1 MARVQLLECSLNI
14 KSNESTAAVV
24 KRAHAS
30 GPMCFHLVLFE
41 DDLTIPGFTY
51 FPARL
56 ASFIMVQP
64 VVMVTDDR
72 SQHAL
77 CKIITSLCAIKS

>member
-41 DDLTIPGFTY
+41 DDLTISGFTY
-51 FPARL
+51 FPCEIGIVYYGTTGCNGHRRSIAARTVQNYYV
-56 ASFIMVQP
+56 IM
-64 VVMVTDDR
+64 R
-72 SQHAL
+72 Y
-77 CKIITSLCAIKS
+77 